1 MGLCNTNHAMRGK
14 LRQWFVDN
22 PSGMDAAYALLVGS
36 WILIELGI
44 QDAGGSTV
52 GP

>member
-1 MGLCNTNHAMRGK
+1 MDYAMRGK

-22 PSGMDAAYALLVGS
+22 PRGMDVAYALLVGS
-36 WILIELGI
+36 WILLEIGI
-44 QDAGGSTV
+44 QDAGGAQS